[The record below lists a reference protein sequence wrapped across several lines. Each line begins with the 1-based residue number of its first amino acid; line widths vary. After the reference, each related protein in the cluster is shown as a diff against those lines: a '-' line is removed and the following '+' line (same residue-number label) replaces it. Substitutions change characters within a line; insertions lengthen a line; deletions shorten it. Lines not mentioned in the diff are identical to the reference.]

1 MTVLRDQK
9 AQSVQ
14 EQHLAS
20 RWLNPNVL
28 CLEDTLGYVALL
40 FCGSRMS
47 QYSKFILSFWLF
59 RNSIFVSVFFG
70 FSSFFATC
78 SRRRSKFSK
87 YFSVIWEFCT
97 RFTPF
102 FPNFEPFFDLRL
114 PNAHLQLFRRTSVH
128 WVKQTYYRPAKGW
141 LMNQVTNELIE
152 IN

>member
-9 AQSVQ
+9 VQ

-20 RWLNPNVL
+20 HWFNPNVL

-70 FSSFFATC
+70 FSSFVATC
-78 SRRRSKFSK
+78 VYRRSKFSTS
-87 YFSVIWEFCT
+87 FSVILDFCT

-102 FPNFEPFFDLRL
+102 FPNFKPFFDLRL
-114 PNAHLQLFRRTSVH
+114 PNAHLRLFRRSSVQ

-141 LMNQVTNELIE
+141 LMNQVIIELI
-152 IN
+152 NWN